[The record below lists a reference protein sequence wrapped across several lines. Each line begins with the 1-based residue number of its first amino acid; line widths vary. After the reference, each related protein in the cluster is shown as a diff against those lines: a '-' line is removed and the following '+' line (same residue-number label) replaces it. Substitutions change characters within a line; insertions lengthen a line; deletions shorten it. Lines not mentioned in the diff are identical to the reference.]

1 MEILNLFFKISKF
14 VKYLSHI
21 NIFELTRILILFNTM
36 IKCCLYY
43 RRLIIIISIIKFS
56 TREVQSLTDILIVE
70 DEQNLARF
78 LELELTHDNYNVD
91 IEYEGQAGLD
101 KALNHSYDL
110 IILDLMLPNINGLE
124 ICRRVRQEQTT
135 PIIIITAKSD
145 TYDKVTGLDYG
156 ADDYIVKPFEIEE
169 LFARIRAVLR
179 RQPQKDIIDIN
190 GIKIDVD
197 AFKVTVNGE
206 QLDLTKTEYDLLYV
220 LATNR
225 NHVLQREQILNHVWG
240 YDSEVETNVVDVY
253 IRYLRNKLKPFNKE
267 KTIETVRGVGYV
279 IR

>member
-1 MEILNLFFKISKF
+1 MTN
-14 VKYLSHI
+14 
-21 NIFELTRILILFNTM
+21 
-36 IKCCLYY
+36 
-43 RRLIIIISIIKFS
+43 
-56 TREVQSLTDILIVE
+56 ILIVE

-78 LELELTHDNYNVD
+78 LELELTHENYKVD
-91 IEYEGQAGLD
+91 IEYDGEPGLE
-101 KALNHSYDL
+101 KALNNDFDL

-124 ICRRVRQEQTT
+124 ICRRVRQVQST

-179 RQPQKDIIDIN
+179 RQPHKDIIDIN
-190 GIKIDVD
+190 GIRIDID
-197 AFKVTVNGE
+197 AFKVTVDGK
-206 QLDLTKTEYDLLYV
+206 QLDFTKTEYDLLYL

-225 NHVLQREQILNHVWG
+225 NHVLQREQILNHVWA
-240 YDSEVETNVVDVY
+240 YNSEVETNVVDVY

-267 KTIETVRGVGYV
+267 KVIETVRGVGYV

>member
-1 MEILNLFFKISKF
+1 MR
-14 VKYLSHI
+14 SHTFIKKEVSEKMI
-21 NIFELTRILILFNTM
+21 N
-36 IKCCLYY
+36 
-43 RRLIIIISIIKFS
+43 
-56 TREVQSLTDILIVE
+56 ILIVE

-78 LELELTHDNYNVD
+78 LELELTHEGYKVD
-91 IEYEGQAGLD
+91 IEYDGEPGLE
-101 KALNHSYDL
+101 KALNNDFDL

-124 ICRRVRQEQTT
+124 ICRRVRQVQST

-179 RQPQKDIIDIN
+179 RQPHKDIIDIN
-190 GIKIDVD
+190 GIRIDID
-197 AFKVTVNGE
+197 AFKVTVDGK
-206 QLDLTKTEYDLLYV
+206 QLDFTKTEYDLLYL

-240 YDSEVETNVVDVY
+240 YNSEVETNVVDVY

-267 KTIETVRGVGYV
+267 KVIETVRGVGYV

>member
-1 MEILNLFFKISKF
+1 M
-14 VKYLSHI
+14 
-21 NIFELTRILILFNTM
+21 
-36 IKCCLYY
+36 
-43 RRLIIIISIIKFS
+43 
-56 TREVQSLTDILIVE
+56 QPLTDILIVE

-91 IEYEGQAGLD
+91 IEYEGQTGLD
-101 KALNHSYDL
+101 KALNNSYDL

-190 GIKIDVD
+190 GIKIDID

-225 NHVLQREQILNHVWG
+225 NHVLQREQILDHVWG

-253 IRYLRNKLKPFNKE
+253 IRYLRNKLKPFGKE

>member
-1 MEILNLFFKISKF
+1 MTN
-14 VKYLSHI
+14 
-21 NIFELTRILILFNTM
+21 
-36 IKCCLYY
+36 
-43 RRLIIIISIIKFS
+43 
-56 TREVQSLTDILIVE
+56 ILIVE

-78 LELELTHDNYNVD
+78 LELELTHEGYKVD
-91 IEYEGQAGLD
+91 IEYDGEPGLE
-101 KALNHSYDL
+101 KALNNDFDL

-124 ICRRVRQEQTT
+124 ICRRVRQVQST

-179 RQPQKDIIDIN
+179 RQPHKDIIDIN
-190 GIKIDVD
+190 GIRIDID
-197 AFKVTVNGE
+197 AFKVTVDGK
-206 QLDLTKTEYDLLYV
+206 QLDFTKTEYDLLYL

-240 YDSEVETNVVDVY
+240 YNSEVETNVVDVY
-253 IRYLRNKLKPFNKE
+253 IRYLRNKLKSFNKE
-267 KTIETVRGVGYV
+267 KVIETVRGVGYV

>member
-1 MEILNLFFKISKF
+1 MR
-14 VKYLSHI
+14 SHT
-21 NIFELTRILILFNTM
+21 F
-36 IKCCLYY
+36 IK
-43 RRLIIIISIIKFS
+43 K
-56 TREVQSLTDILIVE
+56 EVSEKMTNILIVE

-78 LELELTHDNYNVD
+78 LELELTHEGYKVD
-91 IEYEGQAGLD
+91 IEYDGEPGLE
-101 KALNHSYDL
+101 KALNNYFDL

-124 ICRRVRQEQTT
+124 ICRRVRQVQST

-179 RQPQKDIIDIN
+179 RQPHKDIIDIN
-190 GIKIDVD
+190 GIRIDID
-197 AFKVTVNGE
+197 AFKVTVDGK
-206 QLDLTKTEYDLLYV
+206 QLDFTKTEYDLLYL

-240 YDSEVETNVVDVY
+240 YNSEVETNVVDVY

-267 KTIETVRGVGYV
+267 KVIETVRGVGYV